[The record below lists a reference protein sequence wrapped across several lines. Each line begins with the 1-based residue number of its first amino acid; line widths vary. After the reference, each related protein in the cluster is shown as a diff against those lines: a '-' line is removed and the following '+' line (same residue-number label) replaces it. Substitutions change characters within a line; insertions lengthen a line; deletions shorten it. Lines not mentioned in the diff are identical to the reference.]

1 MAFTINIKG
10 KDLAIKFNFGLMFKV
25 NKELATTG
33 DDGVKQENGAGQLFM
48 DITERKDSALINLIR
63 IASGDKKLTDDAI
76 IDAISEY
83 ADEHGY
89 EEMYEEIEAELLS
102 SGFFMQ
108 KIEKTLADMK
118 FGHELLK
125 DTEDKDQQTQVKA
138 VAKVVERLENRI
150 SLHNA
155 QK

>member
-1 MAFTINIKG
+1 
-10 KDLAIKFNFGLMFKV
+10 
-25 NKELATTG
+25 
-33 DDGVKQENGAGQLFM
+33 M

-89 EEMYEEIEAELLS
+89 EEMYEELEAELLS

-138 VAKVVERLENRI
+138 VAKVVERLENKI

>member
-1 MAFTINIKG
+1 MAFTIEIKG
-10 KDLAIKFNFGLMFKV
+10 KDLEIKFNFGLMFKV
-25 NKELATTG
+25 NKALATTDENG
-33 DDGVKQENGAGQLFM
+33 AKQENGAGQLFM

-63 IASGDKKLTDDAI
+63 IASGDKKITDDAI
-76 IDAISEY
+76 IEAISDY

-89 EEMYEEIEAELLS
+89 EELYDAIEAELLD

-125 DTEDKDQQTQVKA
+125 DTEDKEQQTQAKA
-138 VAKVVERLENRI
+138 VQKVMERLENKI

>member
-25 NKELATTG
+25 NKELATAG

-83 ADEHGY
+83 ADAHGY

-118 FGHELLK
+118 FGYELLK

-138 VAKVVERLENRI
+138 VAKVVERLENKI

>member
-25 NKELATTG
+25 NKELATT
-33 DDGVKQENGAGQLFM
+33 DEDGIKQENGAGQLFM

-83 ADEHGY
+83 ADAHGY

-118 FGHELLK
+118 FGYELLK
-125 DTEDKDQQTQVKA
+125 DTEDKNQQTQVKA
-138 VAKVVERLENRI
+138 VAKVVERLENKI
-150 SLHNA
+150 SSHNA